1 MIDDPDH
8 ALRLN
13 GKDRRYLLAGLG
25 PQAPDD
31 VWFSRDI
38 HNNQLQHWML
48 VVKYRK
54 FELVRMAE
62 GDYMFIC
69 DYEPG
74 WTPDRELQKP
84 SSKMRGGFGNGYD
97 NWCVLRIGWS
107 RLSKREIDRCFAAA
121 RAYYPPRL
129 SWTQC
134 QDFLRRF
141 ADQLVDRYD
150 LHWRF
155 FVDNTAI
162 ERWSVPQLTPP
173 PAVAVQQVQQA
184 QAQAQAQVQEQDNI
198 MRRVNTFNTW
208 QSGFFMAQ
216 QQNIALNNQIMQN
229 NQNFGVGYGN

>member
-1 MIDDPDH
+1 M
-8 ALRLN
+8 LTRL
-13 GKDRRYLLAGLG
+13 LGLG
-25 PQAPDD
+25 PQAPKD

-74 WTPDRELQKP
+74 WTPDRERQKP
-84 SSKMRGGFGNGYD
+84 SSRRRGGFGNGYD
-97 NWCVLRIGWS
+97 SWCILHIGWS
-107 RLSKREIDRCFAAA
+107 SLSGREIDRCFAAA

-129 SWTQC
+129 SWIQC

-141 ADQLVDRYD
+141 ADQFIDRYD

-155 FVDNTAI
+155 FIDNTAI
-162 ERWSVPQLTPP
+162 ERRSVPQLPPP
-173 PAVAVQQVQQA
+173 PAALVQQAQRARARA
-184 QAQAQAQVQEQDNI
+184 QAQAQGQGNF
-198 MRRVNTFNTW
+198 MRSVNTLNAW
-208 QSGFFMAQ
+208 QGGYFRAQ

-229 NQNFGVGYGN
+229 NQN